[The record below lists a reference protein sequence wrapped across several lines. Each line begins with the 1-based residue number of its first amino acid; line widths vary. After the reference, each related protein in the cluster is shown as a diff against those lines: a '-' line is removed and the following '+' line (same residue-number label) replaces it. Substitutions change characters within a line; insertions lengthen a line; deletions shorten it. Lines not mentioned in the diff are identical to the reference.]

1 LRFIPLSLRRT
12 TRTPRDTRFP
22 RLEFGTFYEV
32 VCKSA
37 FYEAIKI
44 YKRYPWAC
52 QREVEPMGSTPST
65 DGPAHPVVYKIVTFA
80 AIPAPAIGFRLT
92 PPFF

>member
-1 LRFIPLSLRRT
+1 M
-12 TRTPRDTRFP
+12 
-22 RLEFGTFYEV
+22 
-32 VCKSA
+32 A

-52 QREVEPMGSTPST
+52 QREVEPMGSTPTVS
-65 DGPAHPVVYKIVTFA
+65 PARPVAYKTVTFA
-80 AIPAPAIGFRLT
+80 AIPTPSIGFRLT